1 MAIPSRV
8 LGAGVNSLATV
19 SICGDGVSTAT
30 AAGTSAGNAT
40 QITYVY
46 TNVDSAAVGTG
57 VRLPQTEAGATVIVK
72 NSTANPITVYPYD
85 ANSSINNV
93 GFGTINPD
101 CSAMFFA
108 VSNSLWEELQGFG
121 RSVPILHYGAFS
133 DTTTQTAASIN
144 TAYGMV
150 FNTTDSSNGVSIG
163 SPTSRLVADFQGVY
177 NVQFSAQLDK
187 TSGGV
192 GNIYIWLRKNGT
204 NVPNTSTTVA
214 IQGSAARTVAA
225 WNFITQ
231 LEPTEYVELMW
242 ATDDTSV
249 RILAASATSVWPA
262 IPSVIA
268 TLTQVNNL

>member
-8 LGAGVNSLATV
+8 LGAGVDSLKTV
-19 SICGDGVSTAT
+19 SICGDGISTAT
-30 AAGTSAGNAT
+30 AAGTSAGNAL
-40 QITYVY
+40 QLTYVY

-57 VRLPQTEAGATVIVK
+57 VRLPPTEMGETVIVK

-85 ANSSINNV
+85 TGSSIDNA
-93 GFGTINPD
+93 GSGTINAD

-108 VSNSLWEELQGFG
+108 VSNTLWEELQGFG
-121 RSVPILHYGAFS
+121 RSVPILHYGSFS
-133 DTTTQTAASIN
+133 DTTLQVAASIN
-144 TAYGMV
+144 TAYGMT

-187 TSGGV
+187 TSGGT

-204 NVPNTSTTVA
+204 NVPNTATTIA
-214 IQGSAARTVAA
+214 IQGTAARTVAA
-225 WNFITQ
+225 WNFIIQ
-231 LEPTEYVELMW
+231 LEPTQYVELMW

>member
-1 MAIPSRV
+1 VAIPSRV
-8 LGAGVNSLATV
+8 LGSGINSLSTV
-19 SICGDGVSTAT
+19 SICGDGAGAVT

-40 QITYVY
+40 ELTHVY
-46 TNVDSAAVGTG
+46 NNVSTVGSGEG
-57 VRLPQTEAGATVIVK
+57 VKLPPTEMGETIIVRNGGA
-72 NSTANPITVYPYD
+72 NQLTVYPYD
-85 ANSSINNV
+85 AGS
-93 GFGTINPD
+93 TIN
-101 CSAMFFA
+101 SAGTGLINIGSSALFFA
-108 VSNSLWEELQGFG
+108 VSNTVWEELQGFG
-121 RSVPILHYGAFS
+121 RAVPILHFGSFS
-133 DTTTQTAASIN
+133 DTTLQTAASIN
-144 TAYGMV
+144 TAYGMT

-163 SPTSRLVADFQGVY
+163 SPTSRLVAANQGVY

-192 GNIYIWLRKNGT
+192 GNIYIWLRKNGS

-262 IPSVIA
+262 IPSVIC
-268 TLTQVNNL
+268 TITQVNNL

>member
-46 TNVDSAAVGTG
+46 TNVNSAAVGTG

-85 ANSSINNV
+85 ANSSINNA

-101 CSAMFFA
+101 CSGMFFA

-121 RSVPILHYGAFS
+121 RAVPILHYGAFS
-133 DTTTQTAASIN
+133 DTTTQTAASID

-187 TSGGV
+187 TSGGA

-204 NVPNTSTTVA
+204 NVPNTATTIA
-214 IQGSAARTVAA
+214 IQGTAARTVAA
-225 WNFITQ
+225 WNFIIQ
-231 LEPTEYVELMW
+231 LEPTQYVELMW

-249 RILAASATSVWPA
+249 RILAAAATSVWPA

>member
-8 LGAGVNSLATV
+8 LNSGVTQLSTV
-19 SICGDGVSTAT
+19 SICGDGNASVT
-30 AAGTSAGNAT
+30 AAGTSAGDAT
-40 QITYVY
+40 TLTYVY
-46 TNVDSAAVGTG
+46 NNVTTVG
-57 VRLPQTEAGATVIVK
+57 AGAGVKLPPTEMGETIIVK
-72 NSTANPITVYPYD
+72 NTSANPLTVYPY
-85 ANSSINNV
+85 NTSSSINNV

-108 VSNSLWEELQGFG
+108 VSNTLWEELQGFG

-133 DTTTQTAASIN
+133 DTTLQAAASIN

-163 SPTSRLVADFQGVY
+163 SPSSRLVVDYQGVY

-187 TSGGV
+187 TSGGA

-204 NVPNTSTTVA
+204 NVANTASTVA
-214 IQGSAARTVAA
+214 IQGTAARTVAA
-225 WNFITQ
+225 WNFIIQ
-231 LEPTEYVELMW
+231 LEPTHYVELMW

-262 IPSVIA
+262 IPSVIC
-268 TLTQVNNL
+268 TITQVNNL

>member
-8 LGAGVNSLATV
+8 LGAGVDSLKTV
-19 SICGDGVSTAT
+19 SICGDGISTAT
-30 AAGTSAGNAT
+30 AAGTSAGNAL
-40 QITYVY
+40 QLTYVY
-46 TNVDSAAVGTG
+46 TNVNSAAVGTG
-57 VRLPQTEAGATVIVK
+57 VKLPQTEAGATVIVK

-85 ANSSINNV
+85 AGSSINNA

-108 VSNSLWEELQGFG
+108 VSNTLWEELQGFG
-121 RSVPILHYGAFS
+121 RSVPILHYGSFS
-133 DTTTQTAASIN
+133 DTTLQVAASIN
-144 TAYGMV
+144 TAYGMT

-163 SPTSRLVADFQGVY
+163 SPTSRLVANFQGVY